1 MAQNLTFNF
10 KGTVEN
16 IDLGKNEPG
25 VSVAIVQNGSSIAT
39 ATTASNGK
47 YNLKG
52 SVNYTKPFSVV
63 FSKSGLVS
71 KKVDFNLVSLNE
83 EDIPAGSEYQPI
95 SDLSMKMFAER
106 PEVDFSFLN
115 TEPVAKFDWNQSKAV
130 PELNKVASEKTR
142 IKIEKL
148 LMDADANKNA
158 NEAKYQSAIAAADG
172 FYNQKKYVEA
182 LAKYEEAI
190 KFKPKEKHP
199 NDRILELDALIQA
212 MKKAA
217 LADQQA
223 NSEYYNLISAA
234 DAFRDQKKYDQAIA
248 KYNEAIAKKDEQY
261 PKDQIIAVEKLKKE
275 AENQGKYQEAVTAA
289 DMFYNQKSYMAAK
302 EKYTIANKLK
312 PSEQHPITRLA
323 DIEKKLN
330 EQTAAKEKKQKY
342 EDAVAAADLL
352 YNEEKWEEAKTKYK
366 EALTFESSATY
377 PISRIKDCDSKL
389 LAAAKEKE
397 KADKIAKLLVDGGTL
412 FTASKWA
419 EAKIK
424 YNEVLILDALNA
436 EAKQKLD
443 EIALKIA
450 EASDLA
456 AQEAKFTK
464 LVNEG
469 DLAAKGLKYADAQK
483 KYEEALLIKTNPAV
497 QTKLDDVIKKIKEL
511 ADKETLDAQFQTL
524 KSEGMKLATEQQW
537 LEAKSKLTEAQ
548 LIRQDPAIAA
558 KLKEI
563 EAKIQANQALMQLE
577 EDYKNLIAE
586 AETKEAAN
594 DLDGAIAKY
603 KEALLKKP
611 KEQMPKDKILE
622 LEALKLNSVKQKE
635 IDAKYAAFMKKGK
648 ELMAQKNYLGA
659 IKEFNLA
666 LEQKPTEKE
675 PSDLA
680 AEAERLEK
688 AKSNEGD
695 EQYEKILTVAQTK
708 MDEKDYVKAREL
720 LERAVK
726 IKQAD
731 PRPKELILK
740 IDAIEKQ
747 QKEYTAKM
755 KEAEVFASAK
765 EYTKAITN
773 FEQAKSIKPDE
784 TKPQER
790 IDELNKLITEMSSQ
804 KERDQLYKDYM
815 TKGALSQS
823 AKSYEQ
829 ALSHYQNA
837 LSVKENDQIAKDKI
851 SEIQQILDDIANAAQ
866 NDIDRKNK
874 FDAFILEAN
883 SLFEAEKFL
892 EAKTIYTKALGLDG
906 TSLYAKKQIEEC
918 DIRQRLKDQSLA
930 NSEYNEI
937 IRLANESFDI
947 KSYDK
952 AKENYERALTVRP
965 TDPHPKKR
973 LKEIDAI
980 LNPVI
985 VKSSTLEE
993 LGDPYDNSI
1002 MDGHAALV
1010 KADIERKNLKNSKL
1024 INTIDGI
1031 KESENELSTLKS
1043 LEQQTTTN
1051 EIYRIT
1057 NSIAISDEASD
1068 LNRQA
1073 TVDALRRSDVELEN
1087 LTISNTAYKHAE
1099 LLRSQETLNLVVE
1112 NSATDNTIRQN
1123 EQTKNATILTN
1134 YTTEYADELRL
1145 QGEREAL
1152 MSIEAD
1158 QKLIGI
1164 QEYINQEQAGNYDER
1179 KETEMAIGRIVENAE
1194 QVKEELSNSK
1204 QNELLSNK
1212 ASIEIVDIK
1221 VAEKAQND
1229 SKNASE
1235 NNETI
1240 KEIGKVVVLADQ
1252 VRSDQ
1257 QYAHTSEINLKVDQ
1271 INTSIDE
1278 STIERDLNRLNT
1290 TEIIHQ
1296 GSKNLDDLAYEA
1308 YNSETEKYLKNK
1320 AIINEQV
1327 IKNDGVS
1334 ELADANNAS
1343 NISTIDLLDKKANT
1357 TSNENS
1363 MSDEDQR
1370 LKAKANVE
1378 MHAASVEEN
1387 ATVSTKKQEG
1397 NSAKFDDMN
1406 RTMNA
1411 EDANKG
1417 VSQQDKSYS
1426 TQAKLNNIENKQP
1439 EKVIL
1444 ANSLGQEYPEGVSQ
1458 ESFTQTDENGLMT
1471 SVITRRIV
1479 VINGHGNVYVR
1490 TQTLHAI
1497 TYTKN
1502 GQPAT
1507 EHLWQKETTGP
1518 HLEKHY

>member
-1 MAQNLTFNF
+1 MAQNLTFSF

-25 VSVAIVQNGSSIAT
+25 VSISIVQNGSSIAT

-71 KKVDFNLVSLNE
+71 KKVDFNLALLNE

-130 PELNKVASEKTR
+130 PELNKVASEKTKV
-142 IKIEKL
+142 KIEKL
-148 LMDADANKNA
+148 LMDAEANKNA
-158 NEAKYQSAIAAADG
+158 NEAKYQAAITAADG
-172 FYNQKKYVEA
+172 FYSQKKYPEA

-190 KFKPKEKHP
+190 KYKPKEKHP
-199 NDRILELDALIQA
+199 EARIIELDALIQA
-212 MKKAA
+212 QKKEA

-234 DAFRDQKKYDQAIA
+234 DLLRDQKKYDQAIA

-261 PKDQIIAVEKLKKE
+261 PKDQILAVEKLKKE
-275 AENQGKYQEAVTAA
+275 AENQAKYQEAVTAA

-330 EQTAAKEKKQKY
+330 EQTADKEKKQKY

-352 YNEEKWEEAKTKYK
+352 FNAEKWEEAKAKYK

-377 PISRIKDCDSKL
+377 AIARVKECDTKI
-389 LAAAKEKE
+389 LAAAKDKE
-397 KADKIAKLLVDGGTL
+397 KTEKIAKLLVDGGVL

-419 EAKIK
+419 EAKLK
-424 YNEVLILDALNA
+424 YNEVLTLDATNS
-436 EAKQKLD
+436 EAKEKLD
-443 EIALKIA
+443 EIAKKIA
-450 EASDLA
+450 EAGDLA
-456 AQEAKFTK
+456 EQEAKFAK
-464 LVNEG
+464 LVSEG
-469 DLAAKGLKYADAQK
+469 DLAVKGLKFPDAQK
-483 KYEEALLIKTNPAV
+483 KYEEALLIKQNPAV

-511 ADKETLDAQFQTL
+511 EDKEASEVKFQAL

-537 LEAKSKLTEAQ
+537 MEAKTKLTEAQ
-548 LIRQDPAIAA
+548 TIRIDPVITA

-563 EAKIQANQALMQLE
+563 EAKILANQSLVQLE
-577 EDYKNLIAE
+577 EDYNNLITA
-586 AETKEAAN
+586 AQTKEAAN

-603 KEALLKKP
+603 KEALVKKP
-611 KEQMPKDKILE
+611 AEKMPKDKIAE
-622 LEALKLNSVKQKE
+622 LEALKLNSAKQKE
-635 IDAKYAAFMKKGK
+635 IDAKYAAFIKKGK
-648 ELMAQKNYLGA
+648 ELMTQKNYLGA

-666 LEQKPTEKE
+666 LEQKPTERE
-675 PSDLA
+675 PVDLA
-680 AEAERLEK
+680 AEAERLER
-688 AKSNEGD
+688 AKSSEGD
-695 EQYEKILTVAQTK
+695 EQYEKILTVAQSK

-726 IKQAD
+726 IKQVD

-747 QKEYTAKM
+747 QKDYTAKM

-765 EYTKAITN
+765 EYSKAITS
-773 FEQAKSIKPDE
+773 FEQAKSIKSDE

-790 IDELNKLITEMSSQ
+790 IEELNKLIAEQSSQ

-815 TKGALSQS
+815 TKGTLSQN

-866 NDIDRKNK
+866 SDIDRRNK
-874 FDAFILEAN
+874 FDAFILEADK
-883 SLFEAEKFL
+883 LFESENYL
-892 EAKTIYTKALGLDG
+892 EAKTNYTSALGLDA

-918 DIRQRLKDQSLA
+918 DKRQRLKDQSLA
-930 NSEYNEI
+930 SAEYNEI

-947 KSYDK
+947 KSYDV
-952 AKENYERALTVRP
+952 AKENYQRALTIKP

-973 LKEIDAI
+973 LLEIDAI

-985 VKSSTLEE
+985 VKSSTLEN

-1010 KADIERKNLKNSKL
+1010 KADIERKNLKNTKL
-1024 INTIDGI
+1024 VNTIDGI
-1031 KESENELSTLKS
+1031 KEAENELSTLKS
-1043 LEQQTTTN
+1043 LEQQATTN
-1051 EIYRIT
+1051 DIYRIQ
-1057 NSIAISDEASD
+1057 NSIAVSDEASD

-1073 TVDALRRSDVELEN
+1073 TVDALRRSDIELEN
-1087 LTISNTAYKHAE
+1087 LDITNSSYKQAD
-1099 LLRSQETLNLVVE
+1099 LLRSQEKLNLAIE
-1112 NSATDNTIRQN
+1112 NSAVDTKIRED
-1123 EQTKNATILTN
+1123 EQTKNALILTN
-1134 YTTEYADELRL
+1134 YTTEYAEELRL
-1145 QGEREAL
+1145 QGEREAS
-1152 MSIEAD
+1152 MSIAAD
-1158 QKLIGI
+1158 QKIIVI
-1164 QEYINQEQAGNYDER
+1164 QEYLHQEEADNYDER
-1179 KETEMAIGRIVENAE
+1179 KETEKAVGEIVEKAN
-1194 QVKEELSNSK
+1194 QMNEELSDSK
-1204 QNELLSNK
+1204 QDELLSNK
-1212 ASIEIVDIK
+1212 ASIEIVDIQ

-1229 SKNASE
+1229 SKNAPA

-1240 KEIGKVVVLADQ
+1240 KEIGKVVSDAEQ
-1252 VRSDQ
+1252 VRSEQ
-1257 QYAHTSEINLKVDQ
+1257 QYAHSSDINLKVDQ
-1271 INTSIDE
+1271 MNVALDE
-1278 STIERDLNRLNT
+1278 SIIERDLNRLAT

-1296 GSKNLDDLAYEA
+1296 GNKNLDDLAYEA

-1327 IKNDGVS
+1327 TKNDGVS
-1334 ELADANNAS
+1334 ELADANHTS
-1343 NISTIDLLDKKANT
+1343 NLSAIDILDKKANT
-1357 TSNENS
+1357 SSDENS
-1363 MSDEDQR
+1363 LSDEDQR
-1370 LKAKANVE
+1370 LRARANVE
-1378 MHAASVEEN
+1378 MHSTSVEEN
-1387 ATVSTKKQEG
+1387 STVSTKKQEE
-1397 NSAKFDDMN
+1397 NSAKIDDAN
-1406 RTMNA
+1406 RAMNA
-1411 EDANKG
+1411 EEANKG
-1417 VSQQDKSYS
+1417 ISQQDKSYS
-1426 TQAKLNNIENKQP
+1426 TQTKLNTIENKQP

-1507 EHLWQKETTGP
+1507 EHLWQKETSGP